1 MKLHKKLIHREV
13 MMDPFLR
20 RFGEPKSL
28 LKQLKKIDPNII
40 ENLYIWLNSTSNYRF
55 DRWWPRR
62 RREDRQ
68 LPPPIKFENNSTLFK
83 EERKKE
89 QLKRKT
95 EVEYEET
102 YINVIIPSDLLNI
115 KGNITYNKYTELK
128 DICTDQFDV
137 KVEVEL
143 SCTYYKKLKERAPFL
158 GKIFSGGSAYGHS
171 HNPCLNNATVDGK
184 DVHNILQN
192 DLNDKYKVQYQKGD
206 TQDVKRENIT
216 FQYVKIPMT
225 LYSLLREIYIK

>member
-55 DRWWPRR
+55 DRWRR
-62 RREDRQ
+62 KRKDG
-68 LPPPIKFENNSTLFK
+68 LPPPIEFGELSKHIDNTFGKLDREK
-83 EERKKE
+83 
-89 QLKRKT
+89 
-95 EVEYEET
+95 EVEYEEK
-102 YINVIIPSDLLNI
+102 YINVIIPSELLNI

-184 DVHNILQN
+184 DVNKILQN
-192 DLNDKYKVQYQKGD
+192 DLNDNYKVQYEKGD
-206 TQDVKRENIT
+206 IQDVKRENIT

-225 LYSLLREIYIK
+225 LYSQLRQIYIK